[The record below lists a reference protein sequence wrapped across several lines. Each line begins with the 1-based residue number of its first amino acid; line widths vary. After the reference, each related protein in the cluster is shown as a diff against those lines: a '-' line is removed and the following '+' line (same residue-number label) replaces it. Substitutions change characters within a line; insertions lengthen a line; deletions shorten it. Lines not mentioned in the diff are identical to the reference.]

1 MKKVTRDE
9 LVEGQK
15 YYLGD
20 IYLPN
25 KKQEG
30 EFIHNKNST
39 PLFRV
44 SNIRKGND
52 ELLYNGQQGEFGKS
66 TLNTEFFKPRK
77 EEIINASLQRQ
88 ALKQT
93 LSALPEDIE
102 RYTSAFLDGKFLP
115 KKTKK
120 VSKKKGGFKKYR
132 TLSRRYAKKRKNK
145 TNKKSTKKR
154 KYKNRS

>member
-120 VSKKKGGFKKYR
+120 VSKKKGGFKKYKTMTTR
-132 TLSRRYAKKRKNK
+132 HTNKRKN
-145 TNKKSTKKR
+145 NKNNKTKKNKR
-154 KYKNRS
+154 